1 MEGLMLARVLRDLRG
16 HLPLRT
22 LGWVFPDE
30 TTAAL
35 LLELPGE
42 GRTNLVL
49 SYRPPQPVVFLSR
62 ERLRGDPRSPF
73 QRFLAN
79 RVRGDLLAA
88 EQLKLDRVIALHF
101 SGESG
106 FVDQPPTRL
115 LFEVTGRNANLLV
128 LDAGEGFGGR
138 IVMAAREITNS
149 RNRFRTIRT
158 GGPYTP
164 PPPYDKLD
172 PRTLSPEQAR
182 DLAALPI
189 GRWRERL
196 DGLGPL
202 LSAELARRA
211 DLSPDQPPGDRWPQA
226 LKAAQSVAQDP
237 TVSEG
242 VMEGGARE
250 AARAEKAANLRR
262 ALREPLE
269 KRVTLLRNQLADVT
283 RAEAG
288 LTDAAQD
295 REEADLLMAYAH
307 TVPPG
312 AASVLLSAFDGSGE
326 RPVALEPNLSAVQ
339 NAEKRYARARRREEV
354 YLRLAEREA
363 PLRAELAEAQAR
375 VQDLDLAP
383 LDRLSALAAQV
394 QSEKPEKSPYGTR
407 FTSPSGLEVL
417 VGRNNKENATL
428 THRVGRS
435 MDFWFHAQGY
445 PGSHVLVR
453 SGPRDLDLP
462 DLLFAAR
469 LAAANSKA
477 RGSSNV
483 PVDYTR
489 IKHVWKP
496 RGAPAGQVHYTD
508 QKTVF
513 VDGTLPD

>member
-35 LLELPGE
+35 LLELPGQ

-101 SGESG
+101 SGETG

-172 PRTLSPEQAR
+172 PRTLSPDQAR
-182 DLAALPI
+182 ELAALPI

-211 DLSPDQPPGDRWPQA
+211 GLSPDQPPGERWPEA
-226 LKAAQSVAQDP
+226 L
-237 TVSEG
+237 
-242 VMEGGARE
+242 
-250 AARAEKAANLRR
+250 
-262 ALREPLE
+262 
-269 KRVTLLRNQLADVT
+269 
-283 RAEAG
+283 
-288 LTDAAQD
+288 
-295 REEADLLMAYAH
+295 
-307 TVPPG
+307 
-312 AASVLLSAFDGSGE
+312 
-326 RPVALEPNLSAVQ
+326 
-339 NAEKRYARARRREEV
+339 
-354 YLRLAEREA
+354 
-363 PLRAELAEAQAR
+363 
-375 VQDLDLAP
+375 
-383 LDRLSALAAQV
+383 
-394 QSEKPEKSPYGTR
+394 
-407 FTSPSGLEVL
+407 
-417 VGRNNKENATL
+417 
-428 THRVGRS
+428 
-435 MDFWFHAQGY
+435 
-445 PGSHVLVR
+445 
-453 SGPRDLDLP
+453 
-462 DLLFAAR
+462 
-469 LAAANSKA
+469 
-477 RGSSNV
+477 
-483 PVDYTR
+483 
-489 IKHVWKP
+489 
-496 RGAPAGQVHYTD
+496 
-508 QKTVF
+508 
-513 VDGTLPD
+513 